1 MNIISTRPSDDG
13 PYKNPKGPIDPIGP
27 ISQQVAHE
35 LGVQLGADSTARA
48 NGSVG
53 GEITKRLVAI
63 GLQKMSGS
71 ISPQPDPWK
80 VLH

>member
-1 MNIISTRPSDDG
+1 MNSFNTRPSDDDS
-13 PYKNPKGPIDPIGP
+13 YTKPKGPIDPIGP
-27 ISQQVAHE
+27 IAQEVARE
-35 LGVQLGADSTARA
+35 FGVHLGAETTSRA

>member
-1 MNIISTRPSDDG
+1 MNIINTRPSDDG
-13 PYKNPKGPIDPIGP
+13 SYTKPKGPIDPIGP
-27 ISQQVAHE
+27 IAQQIANE
-35 LGVQLGADSTARA
+35 LGVTLSADSTARA

-63 GLQKMSGS
+63 GLQKISG
-71 ISPQPDPWK
+71 PLPDPWK

>member
-1 MNIISTRPSDDG
+1 MNIINTRPSDDG
-13 PYKNPKGPIDPIGP
+13 SYTKPKGPIDPIGP
-27 ISQQVAHE
+27 IAQQVARE
-35 LGVQLGADSTARA
+35 LGVTLGADSTARA

-63 GLQKMSGS
+63 GLQKVSG
-71 ISPQPDPWK
+71 PQPDPWK

>member
-1 MNIISTRPSDDG
+1 MNIINTRPSDDG
-13 PYKNPKGPIDPIGP
+13 SYTKPKGPIDPIGP
-27 ISQQVAHE
+27 IAQEVARE
-35 LGVQLGADSTARA
+35 FGVHLGAETTSRA

-63 GLQKMSGS
+63 GLQKISGTS
-71 ISPQPDPWK
+71 EPQPIPWK

>member
-1 MNIISTRPSDDG
+1 MNIINTRPSDDG
-13 PYKNPKGPIDPIGP
+13 SYTKSKGPIDPIGP
-27 ISQQVAHE
+27 IAQQVARE
-35 LGVQLGADSTARA
+35 LGVTLGADSTARA

-63 GLQKMSGS
+63 GLQKVSG
-71 ISPQPDPWK
+71 PQPDPWK